1 MSNILTSIIG
11 NRNDRILKKYNKIIQ
26 KINIAENKLTNLS
39 EEQIKL
45 KTLEFKERI
54 NKGES
59 LDNILPEAFALVK
72 ISINRIWNIIPYDVQ
87 LLGGIILHNGKIAEM
102 RTGEGKTLTAT
113 FPAYLN
119 ALTGKGVHIITVNDY
134 LAKRDAEKMGKL
146 FSYLGLTTECNING
160 LTHEEK
166 KQAYLADITYGT
178 NNEFGFDYLR
188 NNMVYDVSDKV
199 QRELNYA
206 IIDEVDSILID
217 EARTPLI
224 ISGQDTQASNIYSLI
239 NSIPLSLE
247 KGVRK
252 GQDKDFIES
261 GDYVVDLKTKQ
272 VHLTEQ
278 GHEKS
283 EKMMVELGLISEDD
297 SLYSTENL
305 SLLLHLQAALKAHTL
320 FHLNQHYIIQDNEI
334 KIVDEHTGRI
344 MNGRRWSEGLHQA
357 IEAKEGVDI
366 QPENITQATI
376 TLQNYFRMYNK
387 LSGMTGT
394 ADTEAFEFNDIYGL
408 ETIVVPTNKPIK
420 RNDLLDQV
428 FMTTEGKI
436 KAIIDDVKYNHEL
449 GRPILIG
456 TSSIENNE
464 LLSNALTNAGLKHEV
479 LNAKQHER
487 ESYIISQAGK
497 SGSIT
502 IATNM
507 AGRGTDIILGGNIEN
522 EILKI
527 KEDETLSDETKKEL
541 ISDIKSQWVKDN
553 NLVLSLGG
561 LHVIGTERHE
571 SRRIDNQLRG
581 RSGRQG
587 DPGSSIFYVSFEDP
601 LLKIFA
607 GSKAIDALKRL
618 RINTD
623 EAIQHPF
630 VSKNLASAQKRV
642 ESHHYDIRK
651 QLLDY
656 DGVSNQQRS
665 AIYKQRNE
673 ILHAESEY
681 IEELAK
687 EMLQDSLDNTLDY
700 YIPLNS
706 YEEQWDIAGL
716 KQVLINEYDSDIPFE
731 DFISQHNYTTL
742 DIRNKVKEIVLFVYK
757 NKETWLKPEIL
768 RDLEKKIILE
778 CIDQGWREQ
787 ITGLDYLR
795 NGIHL
800 RGYAQKDPKQEYKIE
815 AFKMFENLLIS
826 IKKEVSRYLMSIQPI
841 PQENFVDIIPDNED
855 KKELETNKES

>member
-283 EKMMVELGLISEDD
+283 EKMMVELGLISEED

-436 KAIIDDVKYNHEL
+436 KAIIDDVKYNHGL

>member
-283 EKMMVELGLISEDD
+283 EKMMVELGLISEED

-841 PQENFVDIIPDNED
+841 PQDNFVDIIPDNED

>member
-26 KINIAENKLTNLS
+26 KININQNKLTSLS

-45 KTLEFKERI
+45 KTLEFKDRI

-72 ISINRIWNIIPYDVQ
+72 IAINRIWNIMPYDVQ
-87 LLGGIILHNGKIAEM
+87 LLGGVILHNGKIAEM

-119 ALTGKGVHIITVNDY
+119 ALSGKGVHIITVNDY

-188 NNMVYDVSDKV
+188 NNMVYDISDKV

-224 ISGQDTQASNIYSLI
+224 ISGQDTQASDIYSLI

-261 GDYVVDLKTKQ
+261 GDYVVDLKSRQ

-283 EKMMVELGLISEDD
+283 EKMMIELGLISEED

-357 IEAKEGVDI
+357 IEAKEGVSV

-408 ETIVVPTNKPIK
+408 ETIVVPTNRPIK

-428 FMTTEGKI
+428 FMTTDGKI
-436 KAIIDDVKYNHEL
+436 KAIIADVKYNHEL

-464 LLSNALTNAGLKHEV
+464 LLSNALTEAGLKHEV

-527 KEDETLSDETKKEL
+527 KDDETLSDETKKEL
-541 ISDIKSQWVKDN
+541 ISNIKKQWEIDN

-561 LHVIGTERHE
+561 LHVVGTERHE

-642 ESHHYDIRK
+642 EGHHYDIRK

-673 ILHAESEY
+673 ILHSDSKY

-687 EMLQDSLDNTLDY
+687 EMLEDSLDNTLDY

-706 YEEQWDIAGL
+706 YEEQWDITNL
-716 KQVLINEYDSDIPFE
+716 KQILINEYDSDIPFE
-731 DFISQHNYTTL
+731 DLISQHNYTTL
-742 DIRNKVKEIVLFVYK
+742 DIRNKIKEIVLFVYK
-757 NKETWLKPEIL
+757 NKETWLQPEIL
-768 RDLEKKIILE
+768 RDLERKIILE

-826 IKKEVSRYLMSIQPI
+826 IKKEVSRYLMSIQPM
-841 PQENFVDIIPDNED
+841 PQENFVDIIPDNQIV
-855 KKELETNKES
+855 LENDKES

>member
-26 KINIAENKLTNLS
+26 KININQNKLTSLS

-45 KTLEFKERI
+45 KTLEFKDRI

-72 ISINRIWNIIPYDVQ
+72 IAINRIWNIMPYDVQ
-87 LLGGIILHNGKIAEM
+87 LLGGVILHNGKIAEM

-119 ALTGKGVHIITVNDY
+119 ALSGKGVHIITVNDY

-188 NNMVYDVSDKV
+188 NNMVYDISDKV

-224 ISGQDTQASNIYSLI
+224 ISGQDTQASDIYSLI

-261 GDYVVDLKTKQ
+261 GDYVVDLKSRQ

-283 EKMMVELGLISEDD
+283 EKMMIELGLISEED

-357 IEAKEGVDI
+357 IEAKEGVSV

-408 ETIVVPTNKPIK
+408 ETIVVPTNRPIK

-428 FMTTEGKI
+428 FMTTDGKI
-436 KAIIDDVKYNHEL
+436 KAIIADVKYNHEL

-464 LLSNALTNAGLKHEV
+464 LLSNALTEAGLKHEV

-527 KEDETLSDETKKEL
+527 KDDETLSDETKKEL
-541 ISDIKSQWVKDN
+541 ISNIKKQWEIDN

-561 LHVIGTERHE
+561 LHVVGTERHE

-642 ESHHYDIRK
+642 EGHHYDIRK

-673 ILHAESEY
+673 ILHSDSKY

-687 EMLQDSLDNTLDY
+687 EMLEDSLDNTLDY

-706 YEEQWDIAGL
+706 YEEQWDITNL
-716 KQVLINEYDSDIPFE
+716 KQILINEYDSDIPFE
-731 DFISQHNYTTL
+731 DLISQHNYTTL
-742 DIRNKVKEIVLFVYK
+742 DIRNKIKEIVLFVYK
-757 NKETWLKPEIL
+757 NKETWLHPEIL
-768 RDLEKKIILE
+768 RDLERKIILE

-826 IKKEVSRYLMSIQPI
+826 IKKEVSRYLMSIQPM
-841 PQENFVDIIPDNED
+841 PQENFVDIIPDNQIV
-855 KKELETNKES
+855 LENDKES

>member
-261 GDYVVDLKTKQ
+261 GDYVVDLKNKQ

-283 EKMMVELGLISEDD
+283 EKMMVELGLISEED

>member
-283 EKMMVELGLISEDD
+283 EKMMVELGLISEED

-716 KQVLINEYDSDIPFE
+716 KQILINEYDSDIPFE

>member
-26 KINIAENKLTNLS
+26 KINIEEKKLANLS

-45 KTLEFKERI
+45 KTLEFKDKI

-72 ISINRIWNIIPYDVQ
+72 IVINRIWNIKPYDVQ
-87 LLGGIILHNGKIAEM
+87 LLGATILHNGKIAEM

-113 FPAYLN
+113 FSAYLN
-119 ALTGKGVHIITVNDY
+119 ALSGKGVHIITVNDY
-134 LAKRDAEKMGKL
+134 LAKRDADKMGKL
-146 FSYLGLTTECNING
+146 FSYLGLTTACNING

-166 KQAYLADITYGT
+166 KNAYLADITYGT

-188 NNMVYDVSDKV
+188 NNMIYDISDKV

-224 ISGQDTQASNIYSLI
+224 ISGQDTQASDIYSLI

-261 GDYVVDLKTKQ
+261 GDYVVDLKSRQ

-283 EKMMVELGLISEDD
+283 EKMMISLNLISEED

-357 IEAKEGVDI
+357 IEAKEGVSI

-394 ADTEAFEFNDIYGL
+394 ADTEAFEFNDIYNL
-408 ETIVVPTNKPIK
+408 ETIVVPTNRTIK
-420 RNDLLDQV
+420 RHDLLDQV

-464 LLSNALTNAGLKHEV
+464 LLSNALSDAGLKHEV

-527 KEDETLSDETKKEL
+527 QEDDTLSDKTKNEL
-541 ISDIKSQWVKDN
+541 ILNIKDQWKKDN

-587 DPGSSIFYVSFEDP
+587 DPGSSVFYVSFEDP

-618 RINTD
+618 RVNMD

-642 ESHHYDIRK
+642 EGHHYDIRK

-673 ILHAESEY
+673 ILHAKPEY

-706 YEEQWDIAGL
+706 YEEQWNITGL
-716 KQVLINEYDSDIPFE
+716 KEILINEYDSDIPFE

-768 RDLEKKIILE
+768 RDLERKIILE

-841 PQENFVDIIPDNED
+841 PKENFVDIISDNED
-855 KKELETNKES
+855 QKIT

>member
-283 EKMMVELGLISEDD
+283 EKMMVELGLISEED

-408 ETIVVPTNKPIK
+408 ETIIVPTNKPIK

>member
-11 NRNDRILKKYNKIIQ
+11 NRNDRILKKYNKIVQ
-26 KINIAENKLTNLS
+26 KINIEENKLTHLS
-39 EEQIKL
+39 EEEIKL
-45 KTLEFKERI
+45 KTIEFKNRI
-54 NKGES
+54 KKGES

-72 ISINRIWNIIPYDVQ
+72 ISIKRIWNITPYDVQ

-160 LTHEEK
+160 LTHKEK
-166 KQAYLADITYGT
+166 KKAYLADITYGT

-188 NNMVYDVSDKV
+188 NNMVYEVSDKV
-199 QRELNYA
+199 QRDLNYA

-224 ISGQDTQASNIYSLI
+224 ISGQDTQASDIYSKI

-283 EKMMVELGLISEDD
+283 EQMMIDLGLISEED

-320 FHLNQHYIIQDNEI
+320 FHLNQHYIIQDGEV

-357 IEAKEGVDI
+357 IEAKEGVNV
-366 QPENITQATI
+366 QPENVTQATI

-387 LSGMTGT
+387 LAGMTGT
-394 ADTEAFEFNDIYGL
+394 ADTEAFEFNDIYNL
-408 ETIVVPTNKPIK
+408 ETVVVPTNKPIK
-420 RNDLLDQV
+420 RRDLLDQV
-428 FMTTEGKI
+428 FMTTDGKI
-436 KAIIDDVKYNHEL
+436 KAIIEDVKYNHNL

-464 LLSNALTNAGLKHEV
+464 LLSNALTAAGLKHEV

-522 EILKI
+522 DILKI
-527 KEDETLSDETKKEL
+527 QEDETLSDETKKEL
-541 ISDIKSQWVKDN
+541 ISDIKSQWEKDN

-607 GSKAIDALKRL
+607 GNKAVDTLKRL
-618 RINTD
+618 RVNTD

-673 ILHAESEY
+673 ILHADVGY
-681 IEELAK
+681 IADLAK
-687 EMLQDSLDNTLDY
+687 EMIEDALDSMLDY
-700 YIPLNS
+700 YMPLNS
-706 YEEQWDIAGL
+706 YEEQWDLINL
-716 KQVLINEYDSDIPFE
+716 KQTLINDFDVDIPF
-731 DFISQHNYTTL
+731 DDLISQHNYTII
-742 DIRNKVKEIVLFVYK
+742 DIKNKVKEIVLFVYK
-757 NKETWLKPEIL
+757 NKETWLQPEIL
-768 RDLEKKIILE
+768 RELERKIILE

-795 NGIHL
+795 HGIHL

-815 AFKMFENLLIS
+815 AFKMFENLLMS
-826 IKKEVSRYLMSIQPI
+826 IKKEVSKYLMSIQPI
-841 PQENFVDIIPDNED
+841 PKENFVELTTDED
-855 KKELETNKES
+855 KKGLEIDNESI

>member
-26 KINIAENKLTNLS
+26 KININQNKLTSLS

-45 KTLEFKERI
+45 KTLEFKDRI

-72 ISINRIWNIIPYDVQ
+72 IAINRIWNIMPYDVQ
-87 LLGGIILHNGKIAEM
+87 LLGGVILHNGKIAEM

-119 ALTGKGVHIITVNDY
+119 ALSGKGVHIITVNDY

-188 NNMVYDVSDKV
+188 NNMVYDISDKV

-261 GDYVVDLKTKQ
+261 GDYVVDLKSRQ

-283 EKMMVELGLISEDD
+283 EKMMIELGLISEED

-357 IEAKEGVDI
+357 IEAKEGVSV

-394 ADTEAFEFNDIYGL
+394 ADTEAFEFNDIYSL
-408 ETIVVPTNKPIK
+408 ETIVVPTNRPIK

-428 FMTTEGKI
+428 FMTTDGKI
-436 KAIIDDVKYNHEL
+436 KAIITDVKYNHEL

-464 LLSNALTNAGLKHEV
+464 LLSNALTEAGLKHEV

-527 KEDETLSDETKKEL
+527 KDDETLSDETKKEL
-541 ISDIKSQWVKDN
+541 ISNIKKQWEIDN

-561 LHVIGTERHE
+561 LHVVGTERHE

-642 ESHHYDIRK
+642 EGHHYDIRK

-673 ILHAESEY
+673 ILHSDSKY

-687 EMLQDSLDNTLDY
+687 EMLEDSLDNTLDY

-706 YEEQWDIAGL
+706 YEEQWDITNL

-731 DFISQHNYTTL
+731 DLISQHNYTTL
-742 DIRNKVKEIVLFVYK
+742 DIRNKIKEIVLFVYK
-757 NKETWLKPEIL
+757 NKETWLQPEIL
-768 RDLEKKIILE
+768 RDLERKIILE

-826 IKKEVSRYLMSIQPI
+826 IKKEVSRYLMSIQPM
-841 PQENFVDIIPDNED
+841 PQENFVDIIPDNQIV
-855 KKELETNKES
+855 LENDKES

>member
-1 MSNILTSIIG
+1 
-11 NRNDRILKKYNKIIQ
+11 
-26 KINIAENKLTNLS
+26 
-39 EEQIKL
+39 
-45 KTLEFKERI
+45 
-54 NKGES
+54 
-59 LDNILPEAFALVK
+59 
-72 ISINRIWNIIPYDVQ
+72 
-87 LLGGIILHNGKIAEM
+87 
-102 RTGEGKTLTAT
+102 
-113 FPAYLN
+113 
-119 ALTGKGVHIITVNDY
+119 
-134 LAKRDAEKMGKL
+134 
-146 FSYLGLTTECNING
+146 
-160 LTHEEK
+160 
-166 KQAYLADITYGT
+166 
-178 NNEFGFDYLR
+178 
-188 NNMVYDVSDKV
+188 
-199 QRELNYA
+199 
-206 IIDEVDSILID
+206 
-217 EARTPLI
+217 
-224 ISGQDTQASNIYSLI
+224 
-239 NSIPLSLE
+239 
-247 KGVRK
+247 
-252 GQDKDFIES
+252 
-261 GDYVVDLKTKQ
+261 
-272 VHLTEQ
+272 
-278 GHEKS
+278 
-283 EKMMVELGLISEDD
+283 
-297 SLYSTENL
+297 
-305 SLLLHLQAALKAHTL
+305 
-320 FHLNQHYIIQDNEI
+320 
-334 KIVDEHTGRI
+334 
-344 MNGRRWSEGLHQA
+344 
-357 IEAKEGVDI
+357 
-366 QPENITQATI
+366 
-376 TLQNYFRMYNK
+376 
-387 LSGMTGT
+387 
-394 ADTEAFEFNDIYGL
+394 
-408 ETIVVPTNKPIK
+408 
-420 RNDLLDQV
+420 
-428 FMTTEGKI
+428 MTTEGKI

-502 IATNM
+502 TATNM

>member
-261 GDYVVDLKTKQ
+261 GDYIVDLKTKQ

-283 EKMMVELGLISEDD
+283 EKMMVELGLISEED

>member
-87 LLGGIILHNGKIAEM
+87 LLGGIILHNSKIAEM

>member
-283 EKMMVELGLISEDD
+283 EKMMVELGLISEED

-553 NLVLSLGG
+553 KLVLSLGG

>member
-283 EKMMVELGLISEDD
+283 EKMMVELGLISEED

-541 ISDIKSQWVKDN
+541 ISNIKSQWEKDN

>member
-283 EKMMVELGLISEDD
+283 EKMMVELGLISEED

-449 GRPILIG
+449 GRSILIG

-841 PQENFVDIIPDNED
+841 SQENFVDIIPDNED

>member
-283 EKMMVELGLISEDD
+283 EKMMVELGLISEED

-344 MNGRRWSEGLHQA
+344 MSGRRWSEGLHQA

>member
-39 EEQIKL
+39 EDQIKL

-283 EKMMVELGLISEDD
+283 EKMMVELGLISEED

>member
-742 DIRNKVKEIVLFVYK
+742 DIRSKVKEIVLFVYK

>member
-1 MSNILTSIIG
+1 MSNILTSILG
-11 NRNDRILKKYNKIIQ
+11 NRNDRILKKYKKIVQ
-26 KINIAENKLTNLS
+26 KININEKQLVILS
-39 EEQIKL
+39 DEQIKL

-54 NKGES
+54 KKGEA
-59 LDNILPEAFALVK
+59 LDDILPEAFALVK
-72 ISINRIWNIIPYDVQ
+72 IGINRIWNMIPYDVQ

-160 LTHEEK
+160 LSHEEK
-166 KQAYLADITYGT
+166 KKAYQADITYGT

-224 ISGQDTQASNIYSLI
+224 ISGQDSQASDIYSKI
-239 NSIPLSLE
+239 NAIPLSLE
-247 KGVRK
+247 KGIRK

-261 GDYVVDLKTKQ
+261 GDYIVDLKTKQ

-278 GHEKS
+278 GHEKA
-283 EKMMVELGLISEDD
+283 EKMMITLGLISEDD

-320 FHLNQHYIIQDNEI
+320 FHLNQHYIIQDGEI

-357 IEAKEGVDI
+357 IEAKEGVKI

-394 ADTEAFEFNDIYGL
+394 ADTEAFEFNDIYKL
-408 ETIVVPTNKPIK
+408 ETVVVPTNKPIK
-420 RNDLLDQV
+420 RIDMLDQV
-428 FMTTEGKI
+428 FMTTQGKLN
-436 KAIIDDVKYNHEL
+436 AIIEDVKYNHNL

-464 LLSNALTNAGLKHEV
+464 LLSKALTEADLKHEV

-522 EILKI
+522 DILKI
-527 KEDETLSDETKKEL
+527 KEDETLSAETKKEL
-541 ISDIKSQWVKDN
+541 ISDIKSQWEKDN

-607 GSKAIDALKRL
+607 GSKAVDALKRL
-618 RINTD
+618 RVNMD

-630 VSKNLASAQKRV
+630 VSKNLASAQRRV

-673 ILHAESEY
+673 ILHAKVEY
-681 IEELAK
+681 IEQLAK
-687 EMLQDSLDNTLDY
+687 EMIEDALDNTLDY
-700 YIPLNS
+700 YMPVNS
-706 YEEQWDIAGL
+706 LEEQWDIINL
-716 KQVLINEYDSDIPFE
+716 KQTLINDYDVDIPF
-731 DFISQHNYTTL
+731 DDLISQNSYTTN
-742 DIRNKVKEIVLFVYK
+742 DIRNKVKEIILFVYK
-757 NKETWLKPEIL
+757 NKETWIQPEIL
-768 RDLEKKIILE
+768 RDLERKIILE

-795 NGIHL
+795 HGIHL

-815 AFKMFENLLIS
+815 AFKMFENLLLS
-826 IKKEVSRYLMSIQPI
+826 IKKEVSKYLMSIQPI
-841 PQENFVDIIPDNED
+841 PQENFIDIVPDENL
-855 KKELETNKES
+855 KK

>member
-283 EKMMVELGLISEDD
+283 EKMMVELGLISEED

-656 DGVSNQQRS
+656 DGVSNQQCS

>member
-134 LAKRDAEKMGKL
+134 LAKRDAEKMGN
-146 FSYLGLTTECNING
+146 LGLTTECNING

-283 EKMMVELGLISEDD
+283 EKMMVELGLISEED

>member
-283 EKMMVELGLISEDD
+283 EKMMVELGLISEED

-706 YEEQWDIAGL
+706 YEDQWDIAGL

>member
-283 EKMMVELGLISEDD
+283 EKMMVELGLISEED

-687 EMLQDSLDNTLDY
+687 EMLHDSLDNTLDY

-841 PQENFVDIIPDNED
+841 SQENFVDIIPDNED

>member
-11 NRNDRILKKYNKIIQ
+11 NRHDRILKKYNTIIQ

-283 EKMMVELGLISEDD
+283 EKMMVELGLISEED

>member
-59 LDNILPEAFALVK
+59 LNNILPEAFALVK

-283 EKMMVELGLISEDD
+283 EKMMVELGLISEED

>member
-26 KINIAENKLTNLS
+26 KININEKKLTTLS
-39 EEQIKL
+39 DEEIKL
-45 KTLEFKERI
+45 KTLEFKDRI

-72 ISINRIWNIIPYDVQ
+72 IAINRIWNITPYDVQ
-87 LLGGIILHNGKIAEM
+87 LLGGVILHSGKIAEM

-119 ALTGKGVHIITVNDY
+119 ALSGKGVHIITVNDY

-188 NNMVYDVSDKV
+188 NNMVYDISDKV
-199 QRELNYA
+199 QRDLNYA
-206 IIDEVDSILID
+206 VIDEVDSILID

-224 ISGQDTQASNIYSLI
+224 ISGQDTQASDVYSLI

-261 GDYVVDLKTKQ
+261 GDYVVDLKSKQ

-283 EKMMVELGLISEDD
+283 EKMMIELGLISEED

-357 IEAKEGVDI
+357 IEAKEGVSV

-408 ETIVVPTNKPIK
+408 ETIVVPTNRPIK

-436 KAIIDDVKYNHEL
+436 KAIISDVKYNHEL

-464 LLSNALTNAGLKHEV
+464 LLSNALTEFGLKHEV

-527 KEDETLSDETKKEL
+527 KDDETLSDETKKEL
-541 ISDIKSQWVKDN
+541 ISNIKKQWVIDN

-561 LHVIGTERHE
+561 LHVVGTERHE

-587 DPGSSIFYVSFEDP
+587 DPGSSVFYVSFEDP

-618 RINTD
+618 RIDMD

-630 VSKNLASAQKRV
+630 VSKNLATAQKRV

-656 DGVSNQQRS
+656 DGVSNQQRG

-673 ILHAESEY
+673 ILHAEPVY

-687 EMLQDSLDNTLDY
+687 EMIQDSLDNTLDY

-706 YEEQWDIAGL
+706 YEEQWDITNL
-716 KQVLINEYDSDIPFE
+716 KQVLITEFDSDIPFE
-731 DFISQHNYTTL
+731 DLISQHNYTAL
-742 DIRNKVKEIVLFVYK
+742 DIRNKIKEIVLFVYK
-757 NKETWLKPEIL
+757 NKETWLQPEIL
-768 RDLEKKIILE
+768 RDLERKIILE

-826 IKKEVSRYLMSIQPI
+826 IKKEVSRYLMSIQPM
-841 PQENFVDIIPDNED
+841 PQENFIDIIPDNQIV
-855 KKELETNKES
+855 LENDKES

>member
-283 EKMMVELGLISEDD
+283 EKMMVELGLISEED

-855 KKELETNKES
+855 KKERETNKES

>member
-283 EKMMVELGLISEDD
+283 EKMMVELGLISEED

-815 AFKMFENLLIS
+815 AFKIFENLLIS

>member
-283 EKMMVELGLISEDD
+283 EKMMVELGLISEED

>member
-283 EKMMVELGLISEDD
+283 EKMMVELGLISEED

-601 LLKIFA
+601 LLKIFS